1 MLSARDLSGEH
12 LWQGLPSASRASNS
26 SPPVTWVNLQE
37 TTVVPLEYGK
47 FMEIPVD
54 LPIIQSW
61 KEPLNHNNPRRQA
74 MVIWFTLS
82 WFFRNPNDFL
92 FGFGGCGDY
101 DAP

>member
-1 MLSARDLSGEH
+1 
-12 LWQGLPSASRASNS
+12 
-26 SPPVTWVNLQE
+26 
-37 TTVVPLEYGK
+37 
-47 FMEIPVD
+47 MEIPVD